1 MQHQSPDN
9 NDRGE
14 LNKLR
19 LLVSVMM
26 MVKDLVSRDVT
37 DSGSESD
44 NFS

>member
-1 MQHQSPDN
+1 
-9 NDRGE
+9 
-14 LNKLR
+14 
-19 LLVSVMM
+19 MM